1 MKVVIS
7 GSFRKSLTE
16 IIELKEQLE
25 SKGIEVLN
33 PKSKTTIDNNDNPE
47 FVLFAGEKN
56 EDANELERKYLESIS
71 SSDAHIVYVTSGY
84 LGETAF
90 SEMLFACSLGI
101 PVYLTEQ
108 IETLYCSG
116 KPQSIGLL
124 KAIEMLVTNGSVKIG
139 VSNLLSNYNFGGRQL
154 KLKKD
159 DDVTYFS

>member
-33 PKSKTTIDNNDNPE
+33 PKIKTTIDNNDNPE
-47 FVLFAGEKN
+47 FVLFASEKI
-56 EDANELERKYLESIS
+56 EDADELERKYLESIA
-71 SSDAHIVYVTSGY
+71 SSDAHIVYVTNGY

-90 SEMLFACSLGI
+90 SEMLFACSLRI

-124 KAIEMLVTNGSVKIG
+124 KSIEMLVKQGAVKIG
-139 VSNLLSNYNFGGRQL
+139 ISNLLSDYNFGGRKL
-154 KLKKD
+154 ELKKD
-159 DDVTYFS
+159 DNDT

>member
-7 GSFRKSLTE
+7 GGFRKSLTE

-56 EDANELERKYLESIS
+56 EDADELERKYLESIA
-71 SSDAHIVYVTSGY
+71 SSDAHIVYVTNGY

-124 KAIEMLVTNGSVKIG
+124 KSIEMLVTNGSVKIG
-139 VSNLLSNYNFGGRQL
+139 VSNLLSDYNFGGRQL
-154 KLKKD
+154 KLIQD
-159 DDVTYFS
+159 DNGRHLS

>member
-7 GSFRKSLTE
+7 GSFRKSLVE

-33 PKSKTTIDNNDNPE
+33 PKSKTTIYNNDNPE
-47 FVLFAGEKN
+47 FVLFSGEKN
-56 EDANELERKYLESIS
+56 EDANELERKYLESIA
-71 SSDAHIVYVTSGY
+71 SSDAHIVYVTNGY

-90 SEMLFACSLGI
+90 SEMLFACNLGI

-108 IETLYCSG
+108 IESLYCSD
-116 KPQSIGLL
+116 KPQSIGLF
-124 KAIEMLVTNGSVKIG
+124 KSIEMLITNRSIKIG
-139 VSNLLSNYNFGGRQL
+139 ISNLLSDYNFGGRQL

-159 DDVTYFS
+159 DN

>member
-16 IIELKEQLE
+16 INELKEQLE

-33 PKSKTTIDNNDNPE
+33 PKIKTIIDNNDNPE

-56 EDANELERKYLESIS
+56 EDANELERKYLESIAN
-71 SSDAHIVYVTSGY
+71 SDAHIVYVTDGY
-84 LGETAF
+84 LGEMTF

-108 IETLYCSG
+108 IESLYCSG

-124 KAIEMLVTNGSVKIG
+124 KSIEMLVTNGSVKIG
-139 VSNLLSNYNFGGRQL
+139 VSNLLSDYNFGGKQL
-154 KLKKD
+154 KLIQD
-159 DDVTYFS
+159 DNGRHLS

>member
-7 GSFRKSLTE
+7 GSFRKSLSE

-25 SKGIEVLN
+25 NKGIEVLN
-33 PKSKTTIDNNDNPE
+33 PKSKTTVDNIANPE

-56 EDANELERKYLESIS
+56 EDANELERKYLESIA
-71 SSDAHIVYVTSGY
+71 SSDVHIVYVTNGY

-90 SEMLFACSLGI
+90 SEMLFACSIGI

-108 IETLYCSG
+108 IESLYCSN
-116 KPQSIGLL
+116 KPQSIGLF
-124 KAIEMLVTNGSVKIG
+124 KVIEMLVTNGLIKIG
-139 VSNLLSNYNFGGRQL
+139 VSNLLSDYNFGGRQL

-159 DDVTYFS
+159 DN